1 MNKRSIIYILGWVL
15 IVDAVAMQIGTITS
29 LIYGEKEAWYFV
41 ITGVVSAILGVLAIK
56 VKKPKNMVLYQKAG
70 FASTALSWILLSLV
84 GCMPFWLS
92 GEIPSFIDAFYETVS
107 GITTT
112 GATILND
119 VEALSKGMLM
129 WRSFL
134 HWLGGM
140 GVIVFLLAI
149 IPKLGGQQ
157 NIFLMKAESP
167 GPIIGKAVPRMRN
180 YATMLYGI
188 YITLTALEFILL
200 LFGGLNVF
208 EAINTSFSTAGT
220 GGFGIYNSNA
230 AAFESYYVQTVIAVF
245 MLLFGINFSV
255 YLCLIARKF
264 KQSLKFEELWIYL
277 GIVAV
282 STAIIAFNIS
292 SIYKP
297 YDAFHQSFFYV
308 SSIISTTGFGLT
320 DVNKWPELSKTVII
334 ILTFIGASAGSTGGG
349 FKISRIILLFKEVR
363 KEFSLLVHPRNV
375 KLVKMDGKAVNHDIM
390 RTTSMYLVLYIG
402 VFAISFLLVS
412 IDNMDFTT
420 SFTAVAANLNNTGPG
435 LGAVGPVGNYA
446 DFSILS
452 KIYEHIYRNTHI
464 QHYVYYNTVAC
475 VRPFVYQT
483 AQQNYRK
490 GNYSLDYNCLPK
502 IV

>member
-1 MNKRSIIYILGWVL
+1 MNKRSIIYILGWVF
-15 IVDAVAMQIGTITS
+15 IVEAVAMQIGTITS

-41 ITGVVSAILGVLAIK
+41 LIGVVSAILGVLAIK

-452 KIYEHIYRNTHI
+452 KIVFIFDMLAGRLEIYPLLLLF
-464 QHYVYYNTVAC
+464 A
-475 VRPFVYQT
+475 PS
-483 AQQNYRK
+483 AWK
-490 GNYSLDYNCLPK
+490 KS
-502 IV
+502 

>member
-15 IVDAVAMQIGTITS
+15 IVEAVAMQIGTITS

-41 ITGVVSAILGVLAIK
+41 LTGVVSAILGVLAIK

-92 GEIPSFIDAFYETVS
+92 GEITSFIDAFYETVS

-188 YITLTALEFILL
+188 YIILTALEFILL

-452 KIYEHIYRNTHI
+452 KIVFIFDMLAGRLEIYPLLLLF
-464 QHYVYYNTVAC
+464 A
-475 VRPFVYQT
+475 PS
-483 AQQNYRK
+483 AWK
-490 GNYSLDYNCLPK
+490 KS
-502 IV
+502 

>member
-15 IVDAVAMQIGTITS
+15 IVESVAMQIGTVTS
-29 LIYGEKEAWYFV
+29 LIYGEKEAIYFV
-41 ITGVVSAILGVLAIK
+41 ATGVVCAILGVLAVK

-70 FASTALSWILLSLV
+70 FAATALSWILLSLA
-84 GCMPFWLS
+84 GCMPFWIS
-92 GEIPSFIDAFYETVS
+92 GEIPHFIDAFYETVS
-107 GITTT
+107 GFTTT
-112 GATILND
+112 GSTILND

-167 GPIIGKAVPRMRN
+167 GPIIGKSVPRMRN

-188 YITLTALEFILL
+188 YIILTALEFILL

-230 AAFESYYVQTVIAVF
+230 AAFDSYYVQMVIAVF
-245 MLLFGINFSV
+245 MLLFGVNFSV

-308 SSIISTTGFGLT
+308 TSIISTTGFGLT
-320 DVNKWPELSKTVII
+320 DVNKWPELSKTIII

-452 KIYEHIYRNTHI
+452 KIVFIFDMLAGRLEIYPLLLLF
-464 QHYVYYNTVAC
+464 A
-475 VRPFVYQT
+475 PS
-483 AQQNYRK
+483 AWK
-490 GNYSLDYNCLPK
+490 KS
-502 IV
+502 

>member
-41 ITGVVSAILGVLAIK
+41 LTGVVSAILGVLAIK

-188 YITLTALEFILL
+188 YIILTALEFILL

-230 AAFESYYVQTVIAVF
+230 AAFDSYYVQTVIAVF

-349 FKISRIILLFKEVR
+349 FKISRMILLLKEVR

-452 KIYEHIYRNTHI
+452 KIVFIFDMLAGRLEIYPLLLLF
-464 QHYVYYNTVAC
+464 A
-475 VRPFVYQT
+475 PS
-483 AQQNYRK
+483 AWK
-490 GNYSLDYNCLPK
+490 KS
-502 IV
+502 

>member
-15 IVDAVAMQIGTITS
+15 IVEAVAMQIGTITS

-41 ITGVVSAILGVLAIK
+41 LTGVVSAILGVLAVK

-70 FASTALSWILLSLV
+70 FAATALSWILLSLA

-92 GEIPSFIDAFYETVS
+92 GEIPHFIDAFYETVS
-107 GITTT
+107 GFTTT
-112 GATILND
+112 GSTILND

-255 YLCLIARKF
+255 YLCFIARKF

-308 SSIISTTGFGLT
+308 TSIISTTGFGLT

-375 KLVKMDGKAVNHDIM
+375 KLVKMDGKTVNHDIM

-435 LGAVGPVGNYA
+435 LGAVDPVGNYA

-452 KIYEHIYRNTHI
+452 KIVFIFDMLAGRLEIYPLLLLF
-464 QHYVYYNTVAC
+464 A
-475 VRPFVYQT
+475 PS
-483 AQQNYRK
+483 AWK
-490 GNYSLDYNCLPK
+490 KS
-502 IV
+502 

>member
-41 ITGVVSAILGVLAIK
+41 LTGVVSAIIGVLAIK

-230 AAFESYYVQTVIAVF
+230 AAFDSYYVQTVIAVF

-452 KIYEHIYRNTHI
+452 KIVFIFDMLAGRLEIYPLLLLF
-464 QHYVYYNTVAC
+464 A
-475 VRPFVYQT
+475 PS
-483 AQQNYRK
+483 AWK
-490 GNYSLDYNCLPK
+490 KS
-502 IV
+502 

>member
-1 MNKRSIIYILGWVL
+1 MNKRSIIYILGWVF
-15 IVDAVAMQIGTITS
+15 IVEAVAMQIGTVTS
-29 LIYGEKEAWYFV
+29 LIYGEKEAIYFV
-41 ITGVVSAILGVLAIK
+41 ATGVVCAILGVLAVK

-70 FASTALSWILLSLV
+70 FAATALSWILLSLA

-92 GEIPSFIDAFYETVS
+92 GEIPHFIDAFYETVS
-107 GITTT
+107 GFTTT
-112 GATILND
+112 GSTILND

-230 AAFESYYVQTVIAVF
+230 AAFESYYVQMVIAVF
-245 MLLFGINFSV
+245 MLLFGVNFSV

-308 SSIISTTGFGLT
+308 TSIISTTGFGLT

-452 KIYEHIYRNTHI
+452 KIVFIFDMLAGRLEIYPLLLLF
-464 QHYVYYNTVAC
+464 A
-475 VRPFVYQT
+475 PS
-483 AQQNYRK
+483 AWK
-490 GNYSLDYNCLPK
+490 KS
-502 IV
+502 

>member
-15 IVDAVAMQIGTITS
+15 IVESVAMQIGTVTS
-29 LIYGEKEAWYFV
+29 LIYGEKEAIYFV
-41 ITGVVSAILGVLAIK
+41 ATGVVCAILGVLAVK

-70 FASTALSWILLSLV
+70 FAATALSWILLSLA

-92 GEIPSFIDAFYETVS
+92 GEIPHFIDAFYETVS
-107 GITTT
+107 GFTTT
-112 GATILND
+112 GSTILND

-167 GPIIGKAVPRMRN
+167 GPIIGKSVPRMRN

-188 YITLTALEFILL
+188 YIILTALEFILL

-220 GGFGIYNSNA
+220 GGFGIYNINA
-230 AAFESYYVQTVIAVF
+230 AAFDSYYVQMVIAVF
-245 MLLFGINFSV
+245 MLLFGVNFSV

-308 SSIISTTGFGLT
+308 TSIISTTGFGLT
-320 DVNKWPELSKTVII
+320 DVNKWPELSKTIII

-452 KIYEHIYRNTHI
+452 KIVFIFDMLAGRLEIYPLLLLF
-464 QHYVYYNTVAC
+464 A
-475 VRPFVYQT
+475 PS
-483 AQQNYRK
+483 AWK
-490 GNYSLDYNCLPK
+490 KS
-502 IV
+502 

>member
-15 IVDAVAMQIGTITS
+15 IVEAVAMQIGTITS

-41 ITGVVSAILGVLAIK
+41 LTGVVSAILGVLAIK

-188 YITLTALEFILL
+188 YIILTALEFILL

-230 AAFESYYVQTVIAVF
+230 AAFESYYVQMVIAVF
-245 MLLFGINFSV
+245 MLLFGVNFSV

-308 SSIISTTGFGLT
+308 TSIISTTGFGLT

-375 KLVKMDGKAVNHDIM
+375 KLVKMDGKTVNHDIM

-452 KIYEHIYRNTHI
+452 KIVFIFDMLAGRLEIYPLLLLF
-464 QHYVYYNTVAC
+464 A
-475 VRPFVYQT
+475 PS
-483 AQQNYRK
+483 AWK
-490 GNYSLDYNCLPK
+490 KS
-502 IV
+502 

>member
-41 ITGVVSAILGVLAIK
+41 LTGVVSAILGVLAIK

-92 GEIPSFIDAFYETVS
+92 VEIPSFIDAFYETVS

-230 AAFESYYVQTVIAVF
+230 AAFDSYYVQTVIAVF

-452 KIYEHIYRNTHI
+452 KIVFIFDMLAGRLEIYPLLLLF
-464 QHYVYYNTVAC
+464 A
-475 VRPFVYQT
+475 PS
-483 AQQNYRK
+483 AWK
-490 GNYSLDYNCLPK
+490 KS
-502 IV
+502 

>member
-15 IVDAVAMQIGTITS
+15 IVESVAMQIGTVTS
-29 LIYGEKEAWYFV
+29 LIYGEKEAIYFV
-41 ITGVVSAILGVLAIK
+41 ATGVVCAILGVLAVK

-70 FASTALSWILLSLV
+70 FAATALSWILLSLA

-92 GEIPSFIDAFYETVS
+92 GEIPHFIDAFYETVS
-107 GITTT
+107 GFTTT
-112 GATILND
+112 GSTILND

-188 YITLTALEFILL
+188 YIILTALEFILL

-230 AAFESYYVQTVIAVF
+230 AAFDSYYVQMVIAVF
-245 MLLFGINFSV
+245 MLLFGVNFSV

-308 SSIISTTGFGLT
+308 TSIISTTGFGLT
-320 DVNKWPELSKTVII
+320 DVNKWPELSKTIII

-375 KLVKMDGKAVNHDIM
+375 KLVKMDGKTVNHDIM

-452 KIYEHIYRNTHI
+452 KIVFIFDMLAGRLEIYPLLLLF
-464 QHYVYYNTVAC
+464 A
-475 VRPFVYQT
+475 PS
-483 AQQNYRK
+483 AWK
-490 GNYSLDYNCLPK
+490 KS
-502 IV
+502 

>member
-41 ITGVVSAILGVLAIK
+41 LIGVVSAILGVLAIK

-188 YITLTALEFILL
+188 YIILTALEFILL

-230 AAFESYYVQTVIAVF
+230 AAFDSYYVQTVIAVF

-452 KIYEHIYRNTHI
+452 KIVFIFDMLAGRLEIYPLLLLF
-464 QHYVYYNTVAC
+464 A
-475 VRPFVYQT
+475 PS
-483 AQQNYRK
+483 AWK
-490 GNYSLDYNCLPK
+490 KS
-502 IV
+502 

>member
-15 IVDAVAMQIGTITS
+15 IVESVAMQIGTVTS
-29 LIYGEKEAWYFV
+29 LIYGEKEAIYFV
-41 ITGVVSAILGVLAIK
+41 ATGVVCAILGVLAVK

-70 FASTALSWILLSLV
+70 FAATALSWILLSLA

-92 GEIPSFIDAFYETVS
+92 GEIPHFIDAFYETVS
-107 GITTT
+107 GFTTT
-112 GATILND
+112 GSTILND

-230 AAFESYYVQTVIAVF
+230 AAFDSYYVQMVIAVF
-245 MLLFGINFSV
+245 MLLFGVNFSV

-308 SSIISTTGFGLT
+308 TSIISTTGFGLT

-375 KLVKMDGKAVNHDIM
+375 KLVKMDGKTVNHDIM

-452 KIYEHIYRNTHI
+452 KIVFIFDMLAGRLEIYPLLLLF
-464 QHYVYYNTVAC
+464 A
-475 VRPFVYQT
+475 PS
-483 AQQNYRK
+483 AWK
-490 GNYSLDYNCLPK
+490 KS
-502 IV
+502 

>member
-15 IVDAVAMQIGTITS
+15 IVESVAMQIGTVTS
-29 LIYGEKEAWYFV
+29 LIYGEKEAIYFV
-41 ITGVVSAILGVLAIK
+41 ATGVVCAILGVLAVK

-70 FASTALSWILLSLV
+70 FAATALSWILLSLA

-92 GEIPSFIDAFYETVS
+92 GEIPHFIDAFYETVS
-107 GITTT
+107 GFTTT
-112 GATILND
+112 GSTILND

-230 AAFESYYVQTVIAVF
+230 AAFDSYYVQMVIAVF
-245 MLLFGINFSV
+245 MLLFGVNFSV

-277 GIVAV
+277 GIVAA

-308 SSIISTTGFGLT
+308 TSIISTTGFGLT

-375 KLVKMDGKAVNHDIM
+375 KLVKMDGKTVNHDIM

-452 KIYEHIYRNTHI
+452 KIVFIFDMLAGRLEIYPLLLLF
-464 QHYVYYNTVAC
+464 A
-475 VRPFVYQT
+475 PS
-483 AQQNYRK
+483 AWK
-490 GNYSLDYNCLPK
+490 KS
-502 IV
+502 

>member
-15 IVDAVAMQIGTITS
+15 IVEAVAMQIGTITS

-41 ITGVVSAILGVLAIK
+41 LTGVVSAILGVLAIK

-188 YITLTALEFILL
+188 YIILTALEFILL
-200 LFGGLNVF
+200 LFGGLNIF

-230 AAFESYYVQTVIAVF
+230 AAFDSYYVQMVIAVF

-255 YLCLIARKF
+255 YLCFIARKF

-277 GIVAV
+277 GIVAF

-375 KLVKMDGKAVNHDIM
+375 KLVKMDGKTVNHDIM

-452 KIYEHIYRNTHI
+452 KIVFIFDMLAGRLEIYPLLLLF
-464 QHYVYYNTVAC
+464 A
-475 VRPFVYQT
+475 PS
-483 AQQNYRK
+483 AWK
-490 GNYSLDYNCLPK
+490 KS
-502 IV
+502 

>member
-41 ITGVVSAILGVLAIK
+41 LTGVVSAILGVLAIK
-56 VKKPKNMVLYQKAG
+56 VKKPKNMVIYQKAG

-188 YITLTALEFILL
+188 YIILTALEFILL

-230 AAFESYYVQTVIAVF
+230 AAFDSYYVQTVIAVF

-452 KIYEHIYRNTHI
+452 KIVFIFDMLAGRLEIYPLLLLF
-464 QHYVYYNTVAC
+464 A
-475 VRPFVYQT
+475 PS
-483 AQQNYRK
+483 AWK
-490 GNYSLDYNCLPK
+490 KS
-502 IV
+502 

>member
-29 LIYGEKEAWYFV
+29 SIYGEKEAWYFV
-41 ITGVVSAILGVLAIK
+41 LTGVVSAILGVLAIK

-452 KIYEHIYRNTHI
+452 KIVFIFDMLAGRLEIYPLLLLF
-464 QHYVYYNTVAC
+464 A
-475 VRPFVYQT
+475 PS
-483 AQQNYRK
+483 AWK
-490 GNYSLDYNCLPK
+490 KS
-502 IV
+502 

>member
-41 ITGVVSAILGVLAIK
+41 LTGVVSAILGVLAIK

-112 GATILND
+112 GATILSD

-230 AAFESYYVQTVIAVF
+230 AAFDSYYVQTVIAVF

-452 KIYEHIYRNTHI
+452 KIVFIFDMLAGRLEIYPLLLLF
-464 QHYVYYNTVAC
+464 A
-475 VRPFVYQT
+475 PS
-483 AQQNYRK
+483 AWK
-490 GNYSLDYNCLPK
+490 KS
-502 IV
+502 

>member
-15 IVDAVAMQIGTITS
+15 IVEAVAMQIGTITS

-41 ITGVVSAILGVLAIK
+41 LTGVVSAILGVLAVK

-70 FASTALSWILLSLV
+70 FAATALSWILLSLA

-92 GEIPSFIDAFYETVS
+92 GEIPHFIDAFYETVS
-107 GITTT
+107 GFTTT
-112 GATILND
+112 GSTILND

-230 AAFESYYVQTVIAVF
+230 AAFDSYYVQTVIAVF

-308 SSIISTTGFGLT
+308 TSIISTTGFGLT

-452 KIYEHIYRNTHI
+452 KIVFIFDMLAGRLEIYPLLLLF
-464 QHYVYYNTVAC
+464 A
-475 VRPFVYQT
+475 PS
-483 AQQNYRK
+483 AWK
-490 GNYSLDYNCLPK
+490 KS
-502 IV
+502 

>member
-15 IVDAVAMQIGTITS
+15 IVEAVAMQIGTITS

-41 ITGVVSAILGVLAIK
+41 LTGVVSAILGVLAIK

-70 FASTALSWILLSLV
+70 FAATALSWILLSLV

-92 GEIPSFIDAFYETVS
+92 GEIPHFIDAFYETVS
-107 GITTT
+107 GFTTT
-112 GATILND
+112 GSTILND

-220 GGFGIYNSNA
+220 GGFGIYNANA
-230 AAFESYYVQTVIAVF
+230 AAFDSYYVQTVIAVF

-308 SSIISTTGFGLT
+308 TSIISTTGFGLT

-375 KLVKMDGKAVNHDIM
+375 KLVKMDGKTVNHDIM

-452 KIYEHIYRNTHI
+452 KIVFIFDMLAGRLEIYPLLLLF
-464 QHYVYYNTVAC
+464 A
-475 VRPFVYQT
+475 PS
-483 AQQNYRK
+483 AWK
-490 GNYSLDYNCLPK
+490 KS
-502 IV
+502 